1 MGTNKIEYTE
11 GSGLNI
17 ATHSFT
23 EDAVTKHVERIAF
36 GTGVA
41 TLPVTAQV
49 SEIATATTNPASPID
64 CTGKGFIC
72 IKSNFSANNVEVPI
86 KLQFF
91 DSADVLIGESN
102 QIDIL
107 NTTLADGGRF
117 LGTFTEIFNR
127 SGFAGVKIRTLTV
140 PTNTGNVSFYV
151 YFI

>member
-1 MGTNKIEYTE
+1 MATNKIQYTE
-11 GSGLNI
+11 GSGLDI
-17 ATHSFT
+17 ATHSFD

-41 TLPVTAQV
+41 TLPDTAQV
-49 SEIATATTNPASPID
+49 AEVNSAATNPANPID
-64 CTGKGFIC
+64 CIGKGFIC

-107 NTTLADGGRF
+107 NTALADSARY

-127 SGFAGVKIRTLTV
+127 SGFAGMKIRTLTA
-140 PTNTGNVSFYV
+140 PTNSGNVSFYV